1 MKSVEAKPST
11 RPPYVLIPCDNRML
25 GKHPFHVLGKKY
37 ADAVH
42 DVAHCLPLLLP
53 TSGIADY
60 EAYLELA
67 DGVLLPG
74 SPSNVHP
81 SNFGR
86 EVHNP
91 ALPLDPERD
100 NVTLPLIRFCVERAI
115 PLFAICR
122 GVQEVNVALGGSLH
136 QAVQE
141 VEGKR
146 DHRARDEDDVE
157 TQYGPVHEVQTV
169 AGGAFERIVA
179 ERTFLVN
186 SLHGQAIDRLGA
198 GLTIEATAP
207 DGIVEAISISAH
219 PGFAFGTQWHP
230 EWQAAR
236 NPVSARLFQAFGD
249 ACRAARDRRHKGY
262 AHAA

>member
-1 MKSVEAKPST
+1 MAAEASSST
-11 RPPYVLIPCDNRML
+11 RPPFVLIPCDNRML

-42 DVAHCLPLLLP
+42 DVAQCLPLLLP

-60 EAYLELA
+60 DTYLDHA

-81 SNFGR
+81 ANFGR

-91 ALPLDPERD
+91 ALPLDPDRD
-100 NVTLPLIRFCVERAI
+100 NVTLPLIRMCVERAI

-122 GVQEVNVALGGSLH
+122 GLQEVNVALGGSLH

-141 VEGKR
+141 VQGKR

-157 TQYGPVHEVQTV
+157 TQYGPVHEVEAV
-169 AGGAFERIVA
+169 ADGMFERIVG
-179 ERTFLVN
+179 ERRFLVN
-186 SLHGQAIDRLGA
+186 SLHGQGIEKLGA
-198 GLTIEATAP
+198 GLTVEATAP
-207 DGIVEAISISAH
+207 DGIVEAVSVSAH
-219 PGFAFGTQWHP
+219 PGFAIGTQWHP

-236 NPVSARLFQAFGD
+236 NPISTRLFQAFGD
-249 ACRAARDRRHKGY
+249 ACRAARDRRLKGY
-262 AHAA
+262 ARAA